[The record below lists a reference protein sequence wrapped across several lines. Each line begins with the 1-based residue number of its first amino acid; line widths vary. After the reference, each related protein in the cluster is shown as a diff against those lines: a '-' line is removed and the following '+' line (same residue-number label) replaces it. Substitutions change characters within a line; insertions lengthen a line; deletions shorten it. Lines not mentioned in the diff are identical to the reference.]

1 MLNIAVCVGR
11 VAEVRFRSFGFSA
24 RKTTKNRTQ
33 RRRRRR
39 QHRLLENRSWDRRRR
54 RCSLSISPGEHAIA
68 ILDPAGMT
76 SLVRGTV
83 ALFTAAYASR
93 IGADV
98 RAFFT
103 REIVLG
109 NQLNNQASNSRYQT
123 KRPQVCVLVH
133 IILQKIKIYPPY
145 NTKMRESLFLYMYI
159 SIYRHIFRYI
169 SNIIYS
175 LIII

>member
-1 MLNIAVCVGR
+1 MFNVAVCVGR
-11 VAEVRFRSFGFSA
+11 VADVRFRSFGFSA
-24 RKTTKNRTQ
+24 RKTTKNRTR

-39 QHRLLENRSWDRRRR
+39 QHRLLENRSWNRRRRR

-68 ILDPAGMT
+68 ILDPARMT

-98 RAFFT
+98 RAFLT

-109 NQLNNQASNSRYQT
+109 NQLNNQASNSRY
-123 KRPQVCVLVH
+123 KRIHKFVCA
-133 IILQKIKIYPPY
+133 
-145 NTKMRESLFLYMYI
+145 YI
-159 SIYRHIFRYI
+159 NF
-169 SNIIYS
+169 
-175 LIII
+175 